1 MAKKFQYFDRKRFT
15 RDERTGYY
23 LCSTQSPDGTRKRM
37 HVYVWE
43 YYNGPVQDNYHVHH
57 IDGDKSNNNIAQK
70 SPQKKNSNHFK
81 WIDGKTDKL
90 EVDEVND
97 IEELLED
104 DDLFDN

>member
-1 MAKKFQYFDRKRFT
+1 MSRREGNDIGGGLLLMLFIIAFPIMLLIWLCNKISQNTKRIS
-15 RDERTGYY
+15 Y
-23 LCSTQSPDGTRKRM
+23 STT
-37 HVYVWE
+37 
-43 YYNGPVQDNYHVHH
+43 N
-57 IDGDKSNNNIAQK
+57 KSNNNIAQK

-81 WIDGKTDKL
+81 WIDGKTDEL

>member
-1 MAKKFQYFDRKRFT
+1 MSRRGGNDIGGGLLLILFIIAFPIMLLIWLCNKISQNTKRIS
-15 RDERTGYY
+15 Y
-23 LCSTQSPDGTRKRM
+23 STT
-37 HVYVWE
+37 
-43 YYNGPVQDNYHVHH
+43 N
-57 IDGDKSNNNIAQK
+57 KSNNNIAQK

>member
-1 MAKKFQYFDRKRFT
+1 MSRRGGNDIGGGLLLMLFIIAFPIMLLIWLCNKISQNTKRIS
-15 RDERTGYY
+15 Y
-23 LCSTQSPDGTRKRM
+23 STT
-37 HVYVWE
+37 
-43 YYNGPVQDNYHVHH
+43 N
-57 IDGDKSNNNIAQK
+57 KSNNNIAQK

-90 EVDEVND
+90 EVDEVKD